1 LKIVYYTSGITG
13 SGRVVTGISI
23 GNAFRRKGI
32 PCKYIIVSGSDFSF
46 LSSDF
51 THVKIPL
58 EEENSLSEQNYKSS
72 ILLRTLTELK
82 PDILLVDLLWF
93 SLYHLIRELPCKKIF
108 LCRQV
113 DDSYFSINLK
123 GESLNFRSADYD
135 LLIATEPFTSSIPM
149 QFINPITIRNRDEI
163 LPREEAL
170 KRLGVSEDRP
180 VCLFAYNGEP
190 GEFEKI
196 KKKYSYLDDSEN
208 QMLYST
214 NYSDKSFFPI
224 VDYFNA
230 IDFLVS
236 GAGYNAFWEIIYFNK
251 EAIFEP
257 VKRNFEN
264 QFWRIQ
270 NCQEYY
276 FEENG
281 ADQLVDIIM
290 NL

>member
-1 LKIVYYTSGITG
+1 LKIIYYTSGITG

-23 GNAFRRKGI
+23 GNALRRRRVSCEYTI
-32 PCKYIIVSGSDFSF
+32 LSGSDFAF

-51 THVKIPL
+51 TRIKIPL
-58 EEENSLSEQNYKSS
+58 EDENDLSEQNYKTSE
-72 ILLRTLTELK
+72 LFKTLTDLK
-82 PDILLVDLLWF
+82 PDILLVDLVWF
-93 SLYHLIRELPCKKIF
+93 SLYYIIKDIPCKKIF

-113 DDSYFSINLK
+113 NDAYFSINPK
-123 GESLNFRSADYD
+123 GNMLIFRPEDYSMI
-135 LLIATEPFTSSIPM
+135 IATEPFKSFIPM
-149 QFINPITIRNRDEI
+149 QRINPIIIKNQNEI
-163 LPREEAL
+163 LLHEVAAR
-170 KRLGVSEDRP
+170 RLGTVEDRP

-190 GEFEKI
+190 GEFEAI
-196 KKKYSYLDDSEN
+196 KKKYSYLKNSEY

-214 NYSDKSFFPI
+214 NYSDKSYFPI

-230 IDFLVS
+230 FDLIIS

-257 VKRNFEN
+257 VQRHFEN
-264 QFWRIQ
+264 QFWRVQ